1 VCQGAQ
7 LVLHL
12 LVLHLQ
18 ATWNVHRA
26 LKNLLTR
33 KQAVMDVYL
42 CKNLVGA
49 DSSPPGMTKALK
61 QANEA
66 VKIAESAAA
75 ARAAGVELQNAKL
88 AGKGPRKAGPKPGP
102 KKRQPGRT
110 EDVAGNGTHAAAGG
124 DEGAAAAAT
133 AAADNGTYTMWDLY
147 NMYWLPFGDV
157 LSAME
162 SAGVRVDR

>member
-1 VCQGAQ
+1 M
-7 LVLHL
+7 
-12 LVLHLQ
+12 
-18 ATWNVHRA
+18 HRA

-42 CKNLVGA
+42 CKNLVAA
-49 DSSPPGMTKALK
+49 DNSPPGMTKALK

-88 AGKGPRKAGPKPGP
+88 AGKGGRKAGSKPGP
-102 KKRQPGRT
+102 KKRQPGKT
-110 EDVAGNGTHAAAGG
+110 EDVNGNGVHA
-124 DEGAAAAAT
+124 EGADAAAAA
-133 AAADNGTYTMWDLY
+133 AAALNNGTYTMWDLY